1 MKVSQTELFGSV
13 AVLLYIVF
21 FSHSPPAVVRSALS
35 NTIVAAGV
43 VAVIAYVTL
52 CLSRTV
58 GVLLILAFVLTM
70 TRVTEHLDTGS
81 SATGASGTSGS
92 GSTST
97 TSSTPASSSTTTT
110 GATNTPAPL
119 PPPAPSSSSNPTPP
133 QQSPPMLAEGLSYN
147 CSSDPSKVY
156 RAVGGI
162 LQWYPTSDIANSWNP
177 NWSSNIQTIDCSQ
190 VTIGAPLTMNTTT
203 TAPAQTPSAG
213 IAPVTSTTTPTAP
226 ATPPAAATPPAPVMA
241 CNIES
246 FAPF

>member
-1 MKVSQTELFGSV
+1 V
-13 AVLLYIVF
+13 
-21 FSHSPPAVVRSALS
+21 
-35 NTIVAAGV
+35 
-43 VAVIAYVTL
+43 
-52 CLSRTV
+52 
-58 GVLLILAFVLTM
+58 
-70 TRVTEHLDTGS
+70 
-81 SATGASGTSGS
+81 
-92 GSTST
+92 
-97 TSSTPASSSTTTT
+97 
-110 GATNTPAPL
+110 
-119 PPPAPSSSSNPTPP
+119 
-133 QQSPPMLAEGLSYN
+133 EGLSYN
-147 CSSDPSKVY
+147 CSSDTSKVY

-162 LQWYPTSDIANSWNP
+162 LQWYPSADIANSWNP